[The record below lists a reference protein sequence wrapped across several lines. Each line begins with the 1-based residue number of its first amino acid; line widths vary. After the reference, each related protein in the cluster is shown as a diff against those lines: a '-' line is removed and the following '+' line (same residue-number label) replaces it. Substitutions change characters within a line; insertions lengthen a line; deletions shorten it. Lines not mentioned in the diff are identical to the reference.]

1 MISTPLLII
10 AFTLMA
16 AAYITKQPEKY
27 FGHALIKAAPILLLA
42 AVLFFSNSFQ
52 LPSMVKYLLL
62 GSLLFSAA
70 GDIFLALDEDDSL
83 FVWGLGSFFIAHVI
97 YGINFLQSTGFQ
109 TAAIVPIVIILLL
122 GIVLTTKIW
131 PGLGELKIPVLAYI
145 LVSVFMGIAAAIHAP
160 LNWLLIAGTIVF
172 MLSDSV
178 IAVEKFW
185 RSVPYRDFWVM
196 STYYLAQIL
205 IFLALT
211 HEMIV

>member
-1 MISTPLLII
+1 MTSTPLLII

-27 FGHALIKAAPILLLA
+27 FGHALVKAAPIFLLA
-42 AVLFFSNSFQ
+42 VVLFFSNSFQ

-109 TAAIVPIVIILLL
+109 TAAIVPIIIILLL

-131 PGLGELKIPVLAYI
+131 PGLGELRIPVLAYI
-145 LVSVFMGIAAAIHAP
+145 LVSVFMGVAAAIHAP

-196 STYYLAQIL
+196 STYYLAQIM